1 MFLCFRKT
9 PRSRSFEHFGFQ
21 SGKNVDKFAGYEHQ
35 AKAVNGLPYL
45 TKHANAYISGNVTGM
60 VDLGTHIMFI
70 CEVHESVKLSDI
82 ETMTYTLLSEQ
93 CEAKTGN
100 R

>member
-1 MFLCFRKT
+1 MLSEDATFKI
-9 PRSRSFEHFGFQ
+9 FEHF
-21 SGKNVDKFAGYEHQ
+21 SSVGKNVDKFAGCEHQ

-70 CEVHESVKLSDI
+70 CEVTESVKLSDI
-82 ETMTYTLLSEQ
+82 ETMTSPTIR
-93 CEAKTGN
+93 TM
-100 R
+100 